1 MLAMAVFQSINR
13 CLTHRYRQ
21 QAGSYNVFVFYS
33 KFVQGNSP
41 MSSRVASKSSAIPV
55 PHAASPALLIPAL
68 LLFVSGAAAL
78 VYQVL
83 WIKQLSLVVGVEVYA
98 ITTGISAFFAGLALG
113 GWLFGRWADRLQQP
127 VLLYAGLEVVVAV
140 LGVGATFA
148 MSLAASPFAWL
159 EQHIGLAAWVLPF
172 ALVGIPALL
181 MGGTLPVLV
190 RSLATDPQHLGK
202 AGGQLYAANTAGAIA
217 GTLLAAFVLIATLG
231 VRGSAL
237 AAAMLNLL
245 AAAGALWFQRHRSL
259 SAVTPAKHTSSKA
272 PDRLA
277 LWLYSIAGGV
287 ALGYEV
293 VWSQSI
299 VQFMSTRTYAFAVVL
314 ATYLT
319 GLFLGSVLLA
329 RRVERI
335 RDPWGVFGLLIA
347 GAGLVALL
355 EIALLGRWLVVA
367 QSLAEAW
374 VLSLG
379 ASELPGM
386 SARFAVAALSIVFV
400 PTLLLGAAFPL
411 ALRLSVGRERVG
423 QDVGAVVAFNTLGGI
438 VGVMLCG
445 FVLIPWLGLVRT
457 LGLLAIVA
465 AGIGYFAVRKGH
477 GVKKGRRQAVVAI
490 GLLSVAVAVFTPVNK
505 LASLL
510 PGARNATLAFYE
522 EGRGGT
528 VAVVTQ
534 GKGQKAFQRL
544 YIQGVSNTGDAM
556 PSLRYMR
563 IQALLP
569 LLIHNGEPRSAL
581 VIGFGTGITA
591 GALTRYPGLEHRVVA
606 ELLPSV
612 VKAAPLFKGNFN
624 AAADPGV
631 DVRLRDGRQELLRNP
646 QRYDLITL
654 EPPPP
659 SAAGVVNLYSR
670 DFYQLAASRLE
681 KQGLVAQWLPLPTQ
695 NIDDSRSLVRSFL
708 DVFPYANVWTSEL
721 HEMLLVGS
729 MEPIALDA
737 AKISERFQQDS
748 VRSTLQ
754 DVGIGSANALL
765 ATWVTDRTGLERF
778 AADAPPVTDDQPRI
792 EYAPWVR
799 AKEISRVLPA
809 LLDLHVAPPLVNAD
823 AGFIERMNAHQ
834 QRLMQFYRAS
844 LHAYD
849 GDRDAWARD
858 IREVMRGDGGNP
870 YYRWFVG
877 D

>member
-1 MLAMAVFQSINR
+1 MP
-13 CLTHRYRQ
+13 T
-21 QAGSYNVFVFYS
+21 
-33 KFVQGNSP
+33 
-41 MSSRVASKSSAIPV
+41 RVARKPSTLTTPVAI
-55 PHAASPALLIPAL
+55 AAPTLLIPAL

-113 GWLFGRWADRLQQP
+113 GWLFGRWADRLQRP
-127 VLLYAGLEVVVAV
+127 VLLYAGLELLVA
-140 LGVGATFA
+140 LIGVSATVA

-159 EQHIGLAAWVLPF
+159 EARIGLLAWVLPF

-190 RSLATDPQHLGK
+190 RSLAADPQQLGK

-217 GTLLAAFVLIATLG
+217 GTLLAAFLLIATLG
-231 VRGSAL
+231 VRDSAV
-237 AAAMLNLL
+237 AAAVLNLL
-245 AAAGALWFQRHRSL
+245 AAAGALWLQRHHSPL
-259 SAVTPAKHTSSKA
+259 PAVAARHPASQA

-319 GLFLGSVLLA
+319 GLFLGSLLLS
-329 RRVERI
+329 RRVARI

-347 GAGLVALL
+347 GAGLIALL

-367 QSLAEAW
+367 QSVGESW

-379 ASELPGM
+379 ASELVGM
-386 SARFAVAALSIVFV
+386 STRFAVAALSIVFV

-411 ALRLSVGRERVG
+411 ALRLSVGQQKVG

-438 VGVMLCG
+438 LGVMLCG

-457 LGLLAIVA
+457 LGLLAIIA
-465 AGIGYFAVRKGH
+465 AAVGYFAVRKGH
-477 GVKKGRRQAVVAI
+477 GVKKGRRQAVVAV

-510 PGARNATLAFYE
+510 PGAQNARLAFYE

-534 GKGQKAFQRL
+534 GRGQNTFQRL

-624 AAADPGV
+624 AAAEPGV
-631 DVRLRDGRQELLRNP
+631 EVRLRDGRQELLRNA

-670 DFYQLAASRLE
+670 DFYQLAARRLE
-681 KQGLVAQWLPLPTQ
+681 PQGLVAQWLPLPTQ
-695 NIDDSRSLVRSFL
+695 NIDDSRALVRSFL
-708 DVFPYANVWTSEL
+708 DVFPYATLWTSEF

-729 MEPIALDA
+729 LQPISLDA
-737 AKISERFQQDS
+737 ARITQRFQQES
-748 VRSTLQ
+748 VRSSLQ
-754 DVGIGSANALL
+754 DVGIGSAAALL
-765 ATWVTDRTGLERF
+765 ATWVTDRQGLERF
-778 AADAPPVTDDQPRI
+778 AGEALPVTDDQPRI

-799 AKEISRVLPA
+799 AKEITRVLPA
-809 LLDLHVAPPLVNAD
+809 LLDQRSAPPLVNAD
-823 AGFIERMNAHQ
+823 GGFSERMNVHQ

-858 IREVMRGDGGNP
+858 MREVMAGDGGNP
-870 YYRWFVG
+870 YYRWFG
-877 D
+877 GQ

>member
-1 MLAMAVFQSINR
+1 MNRNKAV
-13 CLTHRYRQ
+13 
-21 QAGSYNVFVFYS
+21 A
-33 KFVQGNSP
+33 
-41 MSSRVASKSSAIPV
+41 MSSRVASKSSAHPL
-55 PHAASPALLIPAL
+55 PHTAAPALLIPAL
-68 LLFVSGAAAL
+68 LLCISGAAAL

-83 WIKQLSLVVGVEVYA
+83 WIKQLSLLVGVEVYA
-98 ITTGISAFFAGLALG
+98 ITTGISAFFAGLAIG
-113 GWLFGRWADRLQQP
+113 GWLFGRWADRLAQP
-127 VLLYAGLEVVVAV
+127 VLLYAGLEVLVAV

-148 MSLAASPFAWL
+148 MSVAASPFAWL
-159 EQHIGLAAWVLPF
+159 QDHVGLLAWVLPF
-172 ALVGIPALL
+172 MLVGVPAVL

-190 RSLATDPQHLGK
+190 RSLGSAPGK
-202 AGGQLYAANTAGAIA
+202 GGGQLYAANTLGAIV

-245 AAAGALWFQRHRSL
+245 AAAGALGWQRQHPMPVEAPL
-259 SAVTPAKHTSSKA
+259 KHHTEKA
-272 PDRLA
+272 PDRTA

-319 GLFLGSVLLA
+319 GLFIGSALLA

-347 GAGLVALL
+347 GAGLIALL
-355 EIALLGRWLVVA
+355 EIALLGRWLVIA
-367 QSLAEAW
+367 QSQAEIW
-374 VLSLG
+374 LVTQG
-379 ASELPGM
+379 ASELAGM
-386 SARFAVAALSIVFV
+386 SARFAVAALCIVFL

-411 ALRLSVGRERVG
+411 ALRLSVGHEHVG
-423 QDVGAVVAFNTLGGI
+423 RDVGAVVAFNTLGGI
-438 VGVMLCG
+438 IGVMLCG
-445 FVLIPWLGLVRT
+445 FLLIPLLGLVRT
-457 LGLLAIVA
+457 LGLLAIIA
-465 AGIGYFAVRKGH
+465 AGIGWFAVRKGH
-477 GVKKGRRQAVVAI
+477 GVKKGRRQAVAAL
-490 GLLSVAVAVFTPVNK
+490 GLLSVALAVLTPVDK

-510 PGARNATLAFYE
+510 PGARNGTLAFYE

-534 GKGQKAFQRL
+534 GRGQNAFQRL

-591 GALTRYPGLEHRVVA
+591 GALLRYPGLEHRVVA

-612 VKAAPLFKGNFN
+612 IKAAPLFKGNFN
-624 AAADPGV
+624 AASNPGV
-631 DVRLRDGRQELLRNP
+631 DVRLRDGRQELLRSP
-646 QRYDLITL
+646 QTYDLITL

-708 DVFPYANVWTSEL
+708 DVFPYATLWTSEF

-729 MEPIALDA
+729 LTPIELDA
-737 AKISERFQQDS
+737 EKITRRLQQDS

-754 DVGIGSANALL
+754 DVGIGSAPALL
-765 ATWVTDRTGLERF
+765 STWVTDRAGLERF
-778 AADAPPVTDDQPRI
+778 AADAPAVTDDQPRI

-799 AKEISRVLPA
+799 SKEITRVLPA
-809 LLDLHVAPPLVNAD
+809 LLDQYVAPPLVNAD
-823 AGFIERMNAHQ
+823 AGFAERMQGHR

-849 GDRDAWARD
+849 GDRDAWGRD
-858 IREVMRGDGGNP
+858 IREVMQGDGGNP
-870 YYRWFVG
+870 YFRWFVG
-877 D
+877 Q

>member
-1 MLAMAVFQSINR
+1 
-13 CLTHRYRQ
+13 
-21 QAGSYNVFVFYS
+21 
-33 KFVQGNSP
+33 
-41 MSSRVASKSSAIPV
+41 MSTRVASKSSAIPV
-55 PHAASPALLIPAL
+55 QQAASPALLIPAL
-68 LLFVSGAAAL
+68 LLCISGAAAL

-127 VLLYAGLEVVVAV
+127 VLLYAGLEVLVAV

-159 EQHIGLAAWVLPF
+159 QDHVGLLAWLLPF
-172 ALVGIPALL
+172 LLVGIPAVL

-190 RSLATDPQHLGK
+190 RSLAADPGK
-202 AGGQLYAANTAGAIA
+202 SGGQLYAANTLGAII

-245 AAAGALWFQRHRSL
+245 AAAGALWLQRQHP
-259 SAVTPAKHTSSKA
+259 TPVAAPVKHHSEKA
-272 PDRLA
+272 PDRTA
-277 LWLYSIAGGV
+277 LWLYTIAGGV

-314 ATYLT
+314 ATYLS
-319 GLFLGSVLLA
+319 GLFIGSALLA

-347 GAGLVALL
+347 GAGLIALL
-355 EIALLGRWLVVA
+355 EVAVLGRWLVLA
-367 QSLAEAW
+367 QSQAEIGLLAM
-374 VLSLG
+374 G
-379 ASELPGM
+379 ASELAGM

-411 ALRLSVGRERVG
+411 ALRLSVGQERIG
-423 QDVGAVVAFNTLGGI
+423 RDVGAVVAFNTLGGI
-438 VGVMLCG
+438 IGVMLCG
-445 FVLIPWLGLVRT
+445 FLLIPLLGLVRT
-457 LGLLAIVA
+457 LGLLAIIA

-477 GVKKGRRQAVVAI
+477 HVKKGRRQVVVAL
-490 GLLSVAVAVFTPVNK
+490 GLLSVALAVLTPVDK
-505 LASLL
+505 FASLL
-510 PGARNATLAFYE
+510 PGARNGTLAFYE

-528 VAVVTQ
+528 VAVVAQ
-534 GKGQKAFQRL
+534 GKGQNLFHRL

-591 GALTRYPGLEHRVVA
+591 GALLRYPGLEHRVVA

-624 AAADPGV
+624 AASDPGV
-631 DVRLRDGRQELLRNP
+631 DVRLRDGRQELLRSP
-646 QRYDLITL
+646 QTYDLITL

-681 KQGLVAQWLPLPTQ
+681 QNGLVAQWLPLPTQ

-708 DVFPYANVWTSEL
+708 DVFPYANLWTSEF

-729 MEPIALDA
+729 MQPIALDA
-737 AKISERFQQDS
+737 AKITERFQQDS

-754 DVGIGSANALL
+754 DVGIGSAAALL
-765 ATWVTDRTGLERF
+765 STWVTDRDGLEIF
-778 AADAPPVTDDQPRI
+778 AASAPAVTDDQPRI

-809 LLDLHVAPPLVNAD
+809 LLDLYKPPPLMNAD
-823 AGFIERMNAHQ
+823 AGFNERMETHR

-849 GDRDAWARD
+849 GDRDAWGRD
-858 IREVMRGDGGNP
+858 IREVMQGDRANP
-870 YYRWFVG
+870 YFRWFVG
-877 D
+877 Q

>member
-1 MLAMAVFQSINR
+1 M
-13 CLTHRYRQ
+13 
-21 QAGSYNVFVFYS
+21 
-33 KFVQGNSP
+33 
-41 MSSRVASKSSAIPV
+41 
-55 PHAASPALLIPAL
+55 
-68 LLFVSGAAAL
+68 
-78 VYQVL
+78 
-83 WIKQLSLVVGVEVYA
+83 
-98 ITTGISAFFAGLALG
+98 
-113 GWLFGRWADRLQQP
+113 
-127 VLLYAGLEVVVAV
+127 
-140 LGVGATFA
+140 
-148 MSLAASPFAWL
+148 
-159 EQHIGLAAWVLPF
+159 
-172 ALVGIPALL
+172 
-181 MGGTLPVLV
+181 
-190 RSLATDPQHLGK
+190 GK

-245 AAAGALWFQRHRSL
+245 AAAGALWFQRHRPM
-259 SAVTPAKHTSSKA
+259 AANAPKKHHADKA

-319 GLFLGSVLLA
+319 GLFLGSALLA
-329 RRVERI
+329 RRVDRI

-347 GAGLVALL
+347 GAGLIALL
-355 EIALLGRWLVVA
+355 EIALLGRWLIVA
-367 QSLAEAW
+367 QSVAETW

-379 ASELPGM
+379 ASELVGM
-386 SARFAVAALSIVFV
+386 STRFAVAALSIVFV

-423 QDVGAVVAFNTLGGI
+423 RDVGAVVAFNTLGGI

-445 FVLIPWLGLVRT
+445 FLLIPWLGLVRT
-457 LGLLAIVA
+457 LGLLAVVA

-477 GVKKGRRQAVVAI
+477 HVKKGRRQAVVAV
-490 GLLSVAVAVFTPVNK
+490 GLLSVALAIFTPVNK

-510 PGARNATLAFYE
+510 PGARNASLAFYE

-534 GKGQKAFQRL
+534 GKGEKAFQRL

-591 GALTRYPGLEHRVVA
+591 GALTRYPGLEQRVVA

-624 AAADPGV
+624 AASNPGV
-631 DVRLRDGRQELLRNP
+631 DVRFRDGRQELLRNP
-646 QRYDLITL
+646 QTYDLITL

-670 DFYQLAASRLE
+670 DFYQLAASRLQ
-681 KQGLVAQWLPLPTQ
+681 KNGLVAQWLPLPTQ

-708 DVFPYANVWTSEL
+708 DVYPYATLRTSEF

-729 MEPIALDA
+729 MEPIELDA
-737 AKISERFQQDS
+737 AKITQRFQQDS

-754 DVGIGSANALL
+754 DVGIGSAAALL
-765 ATWVTDRTGLERF
+765 ATWVTDRAGLERF
-778 AADAPPVTDDQPRI
+778 AADAPAVTDDHPRI

-809 LLDLHVAPPLVNAD
+809 LLDLHVAPTLVNAD
-823 AGFIERMNAHQ
+823 EGFNERMNAHR

-858 IREVMRGDGGNP
+858 IGDVMRGDGGNP

-877 D
+877 Q

>member
-1 MLAMAVFQSINR
+1 
-13 CLTHRYRQ
+13 
-21 QAGSYNVFVFYS
+21 
-33 KFVQGNSP
+33 
-41 MSSRVASKSSAIPV
+41 MSSRVASKSSAIPA
-55 PHAASPALLIPAL
+55 PQIASPALLIPAL

-113 GWLFGRWADRLQQP
+113 GLLFGRWADRLQQP
-127 VLLYAGLEVVVAV
+127 VLLYAGLEVLVAV

-159 EQHIGLAAWVLPF
+159 EAHIGLLAWVLPF

-190 RSLATDPQHLGK
+190 RSLASNPQQLGK

-245 AAAGALWFQRHRSL
+245 AAAGALWFQRRQPKVVEAAQHHPEK
-259 SAVTPAKHTSSKA
+259 T

-277 LWLYSIAGGV
+277 LWLYAIAGGV

-329 RRVERI
+329 RRVDRL

-347 GAGLVALL
+347 GAGLIALL
-355 EIALLGRWLVVA
+355 EIALLGRWLIVG
-367 QSLAEAW
+367 QSLAESW
-374 VLSLG
+374 LLGLG
-379 ASELPGM
+379 ASELVGM

-411 ALRLSVGRERVG
+411 ALRLSVGRDQVG
-423 QDVGAVVAFNTLGGI
+423 RHVGEVVAFNTLGGI

-445 FVLIPWLGLVRT
+445 FVLIPLLGLVRT
-457 LGLLAIVA
+457 LGLLAIIA
-465 AGIGYFAVRKGH
+465 AGIAYFAVRKGH
-477 GVKKGRRQAVVAI
+477 GVKKGRRQAVIAI
-490 GLLSVAVAVFTPVNK
+490 GLVSVAFAVFTPVNK

-510 PGARNATLAFYE
+510 PGARNGTLTFYE

-528 VAVVTQ
+528 VAVVSQ
-534 GKGQKAFQRL
+534 GRGQNTFQRL

-563 IQALLP
+563 IQSLLP

-631 DVRLRDGRQELLRNP
+631 EVRLRDGRQELLRNP

-670 DFYQLAASRLE
+670 DFYQLASSRLN

-708 DVFPYANVWTSEL
+708 DVFPYANLWTSEF

-729 MEPIALDA
+729 MEPIELDA
-737 AKISERFQQDS
+737 AKINQRFAQDS
-748 VRSTLQ
+748 VRSALQ
-754 DVGIGSANALL
+754 DVGIGSSAALL
-765 ATWVTDRTGLERF
+765 ATWVTDRAGLETF
-778 AADAPPVTDDQPRI
+778 AAEAPAVTDDQPRI

-799 AKEISRVLPA
+799 SKEITRVLPA
-809 LLDLHVAPPLVNAD
+809 LLDLHQPPVLLNAD
-823 AGFIERMNAHQ
+823 AGFVERMNTHQ

-858 IREVMRGDGGNP
+858 MREVMRGDSGNP
-870 YYRWFVG
+870 YFRWFG
-877 D
+877 GQ

>member
-1 MLAMAVFQSINR
+1 
-13 CLTHRYRQ
+13 
-21 QAGSYNVFVFYS
+21 
-33 KFVQGNSP
+33 
-41 MSSRVASKSSAIPV
+41 MSSRVASKSPAHPV
-55 PHAASPALLIPAL
+55 PHTATAALLIPAL
-68 LLFVSGAAAL
+68 LLCISGAAAL

-113 GWLFGRWADRLQQP
+113 GWWFGRWADRLKQP
-127 VLLYAGLEVVVAV
+127 VLLYAGLEVLVAV

-148 MSLAASPFAWL
+148 MSVAASPFAWL
-159 EQHIGLAAWVLPF
+159 QNHVGLLAWLLPF
-172 ALVGIPALL
+172 LLVGAPAVL

-190 RSLATDPQHLGK
+190 RSLAASPGK
-202 AGGQLYAANTAGAIA
+202 AGGQLYAANTLGAIA
-217 GTLLAAFVLIATLG
+217 GTLLAAFLLIATLG

-245 AAAGALWFQRHRSL
+245 AAAGALGWQRLRPMPVE
-259 SAVTPAKHTSSKA
+259 ATVKHHIEKA
-272 PDRLA
+272 PDRTA

-314 ATYLT
+314 ATYLA
-319 GLFLGSVLLA
+319 GLFLGSALLA

-347 GAGLVALL
+347 GAGLIALL
-355 EIALLGRWLVVA
+355 EIAVLGRWLVIA
-367 QSLAEAW
+367 QSQAEIW
-374 VLSLG
+374 LLTQG
-379 ASELPGM
+379 ASELAGM
-386 SARFAVAALSIVFV
+386 SARFAVAALAIVFV

-411 ALRLSVGRERVG
+411 ALRLSVGQERIG
-423 QDVGAVVAFNTLGGI
+423 RDVGAVVAFNTLGGI

-445 FVLIPWLGLVRT
+445 FVLIPLLGLVRT
-457 LGLLAIVA
+457 LGLLAIIA
-465 AGIGYFAVRKGH
+465 AGIGWFAVRKGH
-477 GVKKGRRQAVVAI
+477 GVKKGRRQAVVAL
-490 GLLSVAVAVFTPVNK
+490 GLLSVALAVLTPVNK

-510 PGARNATLAFYE
+510 PGARNGTLAFYE

-528 VAVVTQ
+528 VAVVSQ
-534 GKGQKAFQRL
+534 GTGRNAFQRL

-591 GALTRYPGLEHRVVA
+591 GALLRYPGLEHRVVA
-606 ELLPSV
+606 ELLPAV
-612 VKAAPLFKGNFN
+612 VKAAPLFKGNYN
-624 AAADPGV
+624 AASDPGV
-631 DVRLRDGRQELLRNP
+631 NVRLRDGRQELLRSP
-646 QRYDLITL
+646 QTYDLITL

-708 DVFPYANVWTSEL
+708 DVFPYATLWTSEF

-729 MEPIALDA
+729 LTPIELDA
-737 AKISERFQQDS
+737 GKITRRLQQDS
-748 VRSTLQ
+748 VRGALQ
-754 DVGIGSANALL
+754 DVGIGSAAALL
-765 ATWVTDRTGLERF
+765 STWVTDRAGLERF
-778 AADAPPVTDDQPRI
+778 AADAPAVTDDQPRI

-799 AKEISRVLPA
+799 TKEITRVLPA
-809 LLDLHVAPPLVNAD
+809 LLDLYVTPPLVNAD
-823 AGFIERMNAHQ
+823 AGFDERMQAHR

-849 GDRDAWARD
+849 GDRDAWGRD

-870 YYRWFVG
+870 YFRWFVG

>member
-1 MLAMAVFQSINR
+1 
-13 CLTHRYRQ
+13 
-21 QAGSYNVFVFYS
+21 
-33 KFVQGNSP
+33 
-41 MSSRVASKSSAIPV
+41 MSSRTASQPLAQLQTST
-55 PHAASPALLIPAL
+55 LLIPAF
-68 LLFVSGAAAL
+68 LLFISGSAAL

-113 GWLFGRWADRLQQP
+113 SLLFGRWADRLARP
-127 VLLYAGLEVVVAV
+127 LVLYAILEILVAV
-140 LGVGATFA
+140 LGVSATLA
-148 MSLAASPFAWL
+148 LSMAASPFAWL
-159 EQHIGLAAWVLPF
+159 EQRIGLLAWILPF
-172 ALVGIPALL
+172 ALVGLPALL

-190 RSLATDPQHLGK
+190 RALNVDAKDLGQ
-202 AGGQLYAANTAGAIA
+202 AGGRLYAANTAGAIV
-217 GTLLAAFVLIATLG
+217 GTLLTAFVLIATFG

-237 AAAMLNLL
+237 VAAMLNLL
-245 AAAGALWFQRHRSL
+245 AAVGALLYVRHR
-259 SAVTPAKHTSSKA
+259 AVTASAPSKTRPA
-272 PDRLA
+272 RLA
-277 LWLYSIAGGV
+277 LVLYAIAGGV

-314 ATYLT
+314 ATYLA
-319 GLFLGSVLLA
+319 GLFIGSQLMA

-355 EIALLGRWLVVA
+355 EIALLGRWLVLL
-367 QSLAEAW
+367 QTQAEAL

-379 ASELPGM
+379 GTELPGM
-386 SARFAVAALSIVFV
+386 SARFAMAALCIVFV

-411 ALRLSVGRERVG
+411 ALRLSVGGGHVG
-423 QDVGAVVAFNTLGGI
+423 RDVGAVVAFNTLGGI

-457 LGLLAIVA
+457 LGLLAVI
-465 AGIGYFAVRKGH
+465 AGVVGYIAVRRGH
-477 GVKKGRRQAVVAI
+477 GVKKGRRQAVAAL
-490 GLLSVAVAVFTPVNK
+490 GLLSLAAALLTPVDR
-505 LASLL
+505 LANLL
-510 PGARNATLAFYE
+510 PGARNATLAFYQ
-522 EGRGGT
+522 EGRGAT

-534 GKGQKAFQRL
+534 GKGARAFQRL

-569 LLIHNGEPRSAL
+569 LLIHNAEPRSAL

-591 GALTRYPGLEHRVVA
+591 GALLRYPGLEQRVVA
-606 ELLPSV
+606 ELLPAV
-612 VKAAPLFKGNFN
+612 VQAAPLFKGNYH
-624 AAADPGV
+624 AASDPGV
-631 DVRLRDGRQELLRNP
+631 QVRLRDGRQELLRSP
-646 QRYDLITL
+646 QAYDLITL

-670 DFYQLAASRLE
+670 DFYQLAARRLE
-681 KQGLVAQWLPLPTQ
+681 KNGLLAQWLPLPTQ
-695 NIDDSRSLVRSFL
+695 NIEDSQALVRSFL
-708 DVFPYANVWTSEL
+708 DVFPYATLWTSEF

-729 MEPIALDA
+729 MEPMELDA
-737 AKISERFQQDS
+737 ARIRQRFEQPPVS
-748 VRSTLQ
+748 SALAE
-754 DVGIGSANALL
+754 VGIDSAATLL
-765 ATWVTDRTGLERF
+765 ATWVTDRNGLERF
-778 AADAPPVTDDQPRI
+778 AGQALAVTDDQPRI

-799 AKEISRVLPA
+799 SQEIKRVLPA
-809 LLDLHVAPPLVNAD
+809 LLDLRVPVPLLNAD
-823 AGFIERMNAHQ
+823 AAFLRTLDAEQ

-849 GDRDAWARD
+849 GDRAAWARD
-858 IREVMRGDGGNP
+858 IRQVLQGDGTNP

>member
-1 MLAMAVFQSINR
+1 
-13 CLTHRYRQ
+13 
-21 QAGSYNVFVFYS
+21 
-33 KFVQGNSP
+33 
-41 MSSRVASKSSAIPV
+41 MSSRVASKSSAIPAPQV
-55 PHAASPALLIPAL
+55 ASPALLIPAL

-113 GWLFGRWADRLQQP
+113 GLLFGRWADTLRQP
-127 VLLYAGLEVVVAV
+127 VLLYAGLEVLVAI

-159 EQHIGLAAWVLPF
+159 EQHVGLLAWVLPF

-190 RSLATDPQHLGK
+190 RSLATDPLQLGK
-202 AGGQLYAANTAGAIA
+202 AGGHLYAANTAGAIA
-217 GTLLAAFVLIATLG
+217 GTLLAAFVLIAALG

-245 AAAGALWFQRHRSL
+245 AAAGALWFQRQRPL
-259 SAVTPAKHTSSKA
+259 LEEASAKPHTEKV

-319 GLFLGSVLLA
+319 GLFLGSALLA
-329 RRVERI
+329 RRVDRL

-355 EIALLGRWLVVA
+355 EIALLGRWLVFA
-367 QSLAEAW
+367 QTTVEAW
-374 VLSLG
+374 VLSFG
-379 ASELPGM
+379 ASELLGM

-400 PTLLLGAAFPL
+400 PTVLLGAAFPV
-411 ALRLSVGRERVG
+411 ALRLSVGRDHVG
-423 QDVGAVVAFNTLGGI
+423 RNVGEVVAFNTLGGI
-438 VGVMLCG
+438 IGVMLCG
-445 FVLIPWLGLVRT
+445 FVLIPLLGLVRT
-457 LGLLAIVA
+457 LGLLAIIA

-490 GLLSVAVAVFTPVNK
+490 GLVAVALVVFTPANK

-510 PGARNATLAFYE
+510 PGARNGTLNFYE

-528 VAVVTQ
+528 VAVVSQ
-534 GKGQKAFQRL
+534 GKGQKTFERL

-569 LLIHNGEPRSAL
+569 LLIHNGEPRSAM

-591 GALTRYPGLEHRVVA
+591 GALTQYPGLEQRVVA
-606 ELLPSV
+606 ELLPAV

-624 AAADPGV
+624 AASHSGV

-670 DFYQLAASRLE
+670 DFYQLAARRLN

-708 DVFPYANVWTSEL
+708 DVYPYASLWTSEF

-729 MEPIALDA
+729 MEPIELDA

-754 DVGIGSANALL
+754 DVGIGSAAALL
-765 ATWVTDRTGLERF
+765 ATWVTDRAGLERF
-778 AADAPPVTDDQPRI
+778 AANAQPVTDDQPRI

-799 AKEISRVLPA
+799 AKEITRVLPA
-809 LLDLHVAPPLVNAD
+809 LLDLRIAPPLLNAD
-823 AGFIERMNAHQ
+823 QGFTERMNTHQ

-849 GDRDAWARD
+849 GDRDAWSRD

-870 YYRWFVG
+870 YFRWFVG

>member
-1 MLAMAVFQSINR
+1 
-13 CLTHRYRQ
+13 
-21 QAGSYNVFVFYS
+21 
-33 KFVQGNSP
+33 
-41 MSSRVASKSSAIPV
+41 MSSSVASKSSAIPASHV
-55 PHAASPALLIPAL
+55 ASPALLIPAL

-98 ITTGISAFFAGLALG
+98 ITLGISAFFAGLALG
-113 GWLFGRWADRLQQP
+113 GLLFGRWADRLQRP
-127 VLLYAGLEVVVAV
+127 ILLYAALEVLVAA
-140 LGVGATFA
+140 LGVGATVGL
-148 MSLAASPFAWL
+148 SLAASPFVWLHQYFGPLAW
-159 EQHIGLAAWVLPF
+159 ALPF
-172 ALVGIPALL
+172 ALVGLPALL

-190 RSLATDPQHLGK
+190 RSLAAEPRQLGK

-217 GTLLAAFVLIATLG
+217 GTLLTVFVLIATLG

-245 AAAGALWFQRHRSL
+245 AAVGALWFQRHR
-259 SAVTPAKHTSSKA
+259 PATLDAPLKHHTVKA

-319 GLFLGSVLLA
+319 GLFIGSALLA
-329 RRVERI
+329 RRVDRI

-347 GAGLVALL
+347 GAGLIALL
-355 EIALLGRWLVVA
+355 EIALLGRWLVGA
-367 QSLAEAW
+367 QGVTEAW

-379 ASELPGM
+379 ANELLGM
-386 SARFAVAALSIVFV
+386 STRFAVAAICIVFV

-438 VGVMLCG
+438 IGVMLCG
-445 FVLIPWLGLVRT
+445 FVLIPLLGLVRT

-490 GLLSVAVAVFTPVNK
+490 GLLSVAVALLTPTDK
-505 LASLL
+505 LAGLL
-510 PGARNATLAFYE
+510 PGARNGTLAFYE

-569 LLIHNGEPRSAL
+569 LLIHNGEPRSTL

-591 GALTRYPGLEHRVVA
+591 GALLRYPGLEHRVVA
-606 ELLPSV
+606 ELLPAV

-624 AAADPGV
+624 AATDPGV
-631 DVRLRDGRQELLRNP
+631 EVRLRDGRHELLSSE

-670 DFYQLAASRLE
+670 DFYQLAARRLE
-681 KQGLVAQWLPLPTQ
+681 RNGLVAQWLPLPTQ

-708 DVFPYANVWTSEL
+708 DVFPYATLWTSEL

-729 MEPIALDA
+729 LEPIELDA
-737 AKISERFQQDS
+737 ARISARFEQET

-754 DVGIGSANALL
+754 DVGIGSAAALL
-765 ATWVTDRTGLERF
+765 ATWVTDRAGLEHF
-778 AADAPPVTDDQPRI
+778 AANALPVTDDQPRI

-809 LLDLHVAPPLVNAD
+809 LLDLHQPPVLLNAD
-823 AGFIERMNAHQ
+823 AAFNERMRTHR

-844 LHAYD
+844 LHAYE
-849 GDRDAWARD
+849 GDRDAWGRD

-870 YYRWFVG
+870 YFRWFVG
-877 D
+877 E

>member
-1 MLAMAVFQSINR
+1 
-13 CLTHRYRQ
+13 
-21 QAGSYNVFVFYS
+21 
-33 KFVQGNSP
+33 
-41 MSSRVASKSSAIPV
+41 MSSRVASKSSAMPAPQV
-55 PHAASPALLIPAL
+55 ASPALLIPAL

-98 ITTGISAFFAGLALG
+98 ITAGISAFFAGLALG
-113 GWLFGRWADRLQQP
+113 GLLFGRWADRLRQP
-127 VLLYAGLEVVVAV
+127 VLLYAGLEVLVAV

-159 EQHIGLAAWVLPF
+159 EQHVGLLAWVLPF

-202 AGGQLYAANTAGAIA
+202 SGGHLYAANTAGAIA

-245 AAAGALWFQRHRSL
+245 AAAGALWFQRHCSQ
-259 SAVTPAKHTSSKA
+259 SVETAVTHHTKTA

-319 GLFLGSVLLA
+319 GLFLGSALLS
-329 RRVERI
+329 RRVDRL

-347 GAGLVALL
+347 GAGLIALL
-355 EIALLGRWLVVA
+355 EIALLGRWLVLT
-367 QSLAEAW
+367 QSVVEAW

-379 ASELPGM
+379 ASELLGM
-386 SARFAVAALSIVFV
+386 SARFAVAAVCIVFV
-400 PTLLLGAAFPL
+400 PTVLLGAAFPV
-411 ALRLSVGRERVG
+411 ALRLSVGHDHVG
-423 QDVGAVVAFNTLGGI
+423 RNVGEVVAFNTLGGI

-445 FVLIPWLGLVRT
+445 FVLIPLLGLVRT
-457 LGLLAIVA
+457 LGLLAIIA
-465 AGIGYFAVRKGH
+465 AAIGYFAVRKGH
-477 GVKKGRRQAVVAI
+477 GVKKGRRQGVIAV
-490 GLLSVAVAVFTPVNK
+490 GLISLALALLTPIDK

-510 PGARNATLAFYE
+510 PGARNGTLAYYE

-534 GKGQKAFQRL
+534 GKGQRTFERL

-591 GALTRYPGLEHRVVA
+591 GALTQYPGLEHRVVA
-606 ELLPSV
+606 ELLPAV

-624 AAADPGV
+624 AAANPAV

-670 DFYQLAASRLE
+670 DFYQLAASRLN

-708 DVFPYANVWTSEL
+708 DVYPYASLWTSEF

-729 MEPIALDA
+729 MEPMELDA
-737 AKISERFQQDS
+737 TKINQRFQQDS

-754 DVGIGSANALL
+754 DVGIGSAAALL
-765 ATWVTDRTGLERF
+765 ATWVTDRAGLERF
-778 AADAPPVTDDQPRI
+778 AASAPPVTDDQPRI

-799 AKEISRVLPA
+799 AKEITRVLPT
-809 LLDLHVAPPLVNAD
+809 LLDLHTVPPLLNAD
-823 AGFIERMNAHQ
+823 QGFTERMNTHQ

-844 LHAYD
+844 LHAYE
-849 GDRDAWARD
+849 GDRDAWSRD

-877 D
+877 E

>member
-1 MLAMAVFQSINR
+1 
-13 CLTHRYRQ
+13 
-21 QAGSYNVFVFYS
+21 
-33 KFVQGNSP
+33 
-41 MSSRVASKSSAIPV
+41 MSSRVASKSSALP
-55 PHAASPALLIPAL
+55 ASHVSTPALLIPAL

-127 VLLYAGLEVVVAV
+127 VLLYAGLEVLVAV
-140 LGVGATFA
+140 LGVSATFA

-159 EQHIGLAAWVLPF
+159 EQHVGLAAWVLPF

-190 RSLATDPQHLGK
+190 RSLATDPQHLGN

-245 AAAGALWFQRHRSL
+245 AAAGALWFQRHRPL
-259 SAVTPAKHTSSKA
+259 PIEAPAQHTASKS

-319 GLFLGSVLLA
+319 GLFLGSMLLA
-329 RRVERI
+329 RRVDRI

-347 GAGLVALL
+347 GAGLIALL
-355 EIALLGRWLVVA
+355 EIALLGRWLIVA
-367 QSLAEAW
+367 QSLAESS

-379 ASELPGM
+379 ASELAGM

-411 ALRLSVGRERVG
+411 ALRLSVGREQVG
-423 QDVGAVVAFNTLGGI
+423 RDVGAVVAFNTLGGI
-438 VGVMLCG
+438 IGVMLCG
-445 FVLIPWLGLVRT
+445 FVLIPLLGLVRT

-465 AGIGYFAVRKGH
+465 AGIGYFAVRKAH

-569 LLIHNGEPRSAL
+569 LLIHTGEPRSAL

-606 ELLPSV
+606 ELLPAV
-612 VKAAPLFKGNFN
+612 VNAAPLFKGNFN
-624 AAADPGV
+624 AAADSGV

-695 NIDDSRSLVRSFL
+695 NIDDSRALVRSFL
-708 DVFPYANVWTSEL
+708 DVFPYATLWTSEF

-729 MEPIALDA
+729 MEPIELDA
-737 AKISERFQQDS
+737 AKINGRFQQDS

-754 DVGIGSANALL
+754 DVGIGSAAALL
-765 ATWVTDRTGLERF
+765 ATWVTDRAGLERF
-778 AADAPPVTDDQPRI
+778 AADALPVTDDRPRI
-792 EYAPWVR
+792 EYATWVR

-809 LLDLHVAPPLVNAD
+809 LLDLRVAPPLVNAD
-823 AGFIERMNAHQ
+823 AGFVERMNAHQ

-877 D
+877 E

>member
-1 MLAMAVFQSINR
+1 
-13 CLTHRYRQ
+13 
-21 QAGSYNVFVFYS
+21 
-33 KFVQGNSP
+33 

-159 EQHIGLAAWVLPF
+159 EQHIGLAAWALPF

-259 SAVTPAKHTSSKA
+259 PAVAPAKHTSSKA

-708 DVFPYANVWTSEL
+708 DVFPYANVWTSEF

-729 MEPIALDA
+729 MEPIALDV

-754 DVGIGSANALL
+754 DVGIGSANTLL

-877 D
+877 E